1 MKKAI
6 VLTHGGIHSTTALA
20 VAASRDYELYALS
33 FDYGQKNRIKLEA
46 AKKIAAKY
54 QVKEHR
60 IVKFDISMLLESS
73 GGQAYREDD
82 VIAVPARNNL
92 FLSFALSWAEV
103 VKAGNLF
110 IGVNSVEYSDHPDCC
125 PDFIHSFEPLA
136 NTAIKKGGQLGHI
149 DIWSPCMNNTT
160 GQSIQ
165 MGIAMGVDY
174 SMTYSCPYIDDE
186 GTSCGECLSC
196 KNRKYGFQE
205 AGVADPTQ
213 YREVGASQPG
223 C

>member
-1 MKKAI
+1 MNKAI

-60 IVKFDISMLLESS
+60 IVTFDISMLLESP
-73 GGQAYREDD
+73 GGEAYREGG
-82 VIAVPARNNL
+82 ILSVPARNNL

-103 VKAGNLF
+103 IKAGNLF
-110 IGVNSVEYSDHPDCC
+110 IGVNSTEYGDRPDCRSE
-125 PDFIHSFEPLA
+125 FIHAFENLA
-136 NTAIKKGGQLGHI
+136 DVAMKKGDTLDHVH
-149 DIWSPCMNNTT
+149 IWSPCMKNTT
-160 GQSIQ
+160 ALSILTG
-165 MGIAMGVDY
+165 MELGVDY
-174 SMTYSCPYIDDE
+174 SDTYSCPDINDE
-186 GTSCGECLSC
+186 GVSCGECLSC
-196 KNRKYGFQE
+196 ENRKNGFKE
-205 AGVADPTQ
+205 AGITDPTR
-213 YREVGASQPG
+213 YSEVSVNQRG